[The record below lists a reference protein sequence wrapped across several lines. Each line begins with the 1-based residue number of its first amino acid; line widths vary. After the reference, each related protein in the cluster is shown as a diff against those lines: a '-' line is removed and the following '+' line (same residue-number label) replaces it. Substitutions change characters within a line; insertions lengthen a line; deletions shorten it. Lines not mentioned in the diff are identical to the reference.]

1 MAKNELKVISIF
13 KIIIRICS
21 KTFEFSGKTP
31 KFYPKNVCSFA
42 VFFYLNKEQL
52 IQNVCL
58 KKYKQNENFISTLY
72 KAKKQKKRS
81 KNIIQLHNFHF

>member
-1 MAKNELKVISIF
+1 MAKNELKVVSIF
-13 KIIIRICS
+13 KIIIRICN
-21 KTFEFSGKTP
+21 KTLHFLGKHP
-31 KFYPKNVCSFA
+31 SFIQKNVCSFS

-58 KKYKQNENFISTLY
+58 KKYKQNENFISTLH